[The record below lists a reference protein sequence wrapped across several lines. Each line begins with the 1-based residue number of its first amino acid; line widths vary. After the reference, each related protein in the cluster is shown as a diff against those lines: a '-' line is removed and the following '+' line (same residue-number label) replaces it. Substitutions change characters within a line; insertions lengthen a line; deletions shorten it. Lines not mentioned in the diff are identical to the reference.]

1 MSDVANERAPETEA
15 ETAAETAAGTA
26 AAPGLPKSTV
36 DRTLLILGT
45 FQNQQRRQTLSEI
58 SRATGLPI
66 ATCYRIVQ
74 RLAEWGALE
83 RDAEGRYYI
92 GLRLWQVAALAPQPS
107 RLQRAA
113 QSYMQDLF
121 EATGHAVHLAI
132 RDGLELVSVERFH
145 GGRRPVPRPIVGGR
159 YPMHATAIGHVL
171 LAYAPY
177 RVREQVLAG
186 PFERFTSRT
195 LTTRSEVE
203 AVIERVRRV
212 GYAICDRHV
221 DEFHCSVAAPIHGH
235 SGAVV
240 AALSVAFTDR
250 DVNPLTQVDLVRVTA
265 RRISLV
271 LKSMGRQ
278 ADAFPAA

>member
-1 MSDVANERAPETEA
+1 MYMSEVVDDRA
-15 ETAAETAAGTA
+15 GD
-26 AAPGLPKSTV
+26 APDARGLPKSMV

-83 RDAEGRYYI
+83 KGEDGRYFI
-92 GLRLWQVAALAPQPS
+92 GLRLWEVAALAPQPS
-107 RLQRAA
+107 RLQRVAR
-113 QSYMQDLF
+113 SYMQDLF
-121 EATGHAVHLAI
+121 EATGHTTHLAI
-132 RDGLELVSVERFH
+132 RDGLELVSVERFTA
-145 GGRRPVPRPIVGGR
+145 GRRPVPRPIVGGR

-171 LAYAPY
+171 LAYAPHK
-177 RVREQVLAG
+177 VRERVLDG

-195 LTTRSEVE
+195 LNNRADIES
-203 AVIERVRRV
+203 VIERVRHV

-221 DEFHCSVAAPIHGH
+221 DEFHCSVAAPVLGH

-240 AALSVAFTDR
+240 AALSVSFTDR
-250 DVNPLTQVDLVRVTA
+250 DVNPLAQVDLVRVTA
-265 RRISLV
+265 RRISLM
-271 LKSMGRQ
+271 LKATGRQ
-278 ADAFPAA
+278 RDVLPAV